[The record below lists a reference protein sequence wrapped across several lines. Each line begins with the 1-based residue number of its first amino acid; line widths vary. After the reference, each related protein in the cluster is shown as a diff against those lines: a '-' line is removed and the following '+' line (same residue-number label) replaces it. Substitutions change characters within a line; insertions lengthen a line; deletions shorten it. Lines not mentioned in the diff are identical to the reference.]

1 MKGIIYKTNPLI
13 KKISPEMPFLASDGT
28 ECYSLEEVDII
39 NRDILASSV
48 MKDITQELPDLKD
61 MYRLLIS
68 CNVKMVEYKIIYET
82 FKKIKAEGQ
91 LTPELVSE
99 FEQALLTANVIFAT
113 EQDIEAYYQIKEE
126 IQSRNN
132 EPTSGGRK

>member
-13 KKISPEMPFLASDGT
+13 EKTRPEMPFLASDGT

-82 FKKIKAEGQ
+82 FKKIKAKGQ

-99 FEQALLTANVIFAT
+99 FEQALLTANVIWVT
-113 EQDIEAYYQIKEE
+113 EQDLETYYQIKEE

>member
-13 KKISPEMPFLASDGT
+13 EKIRPEMPFLASDGT
-28 ECYSLEEVDII
+28 ECYSLEEVNII

-48 MKDITQELPDLKD
+48 MKDITQELPNLKD

-82 FKKIKAEGQ
+82 FERIKAEGQ

-99 FEQALLTANVIFAT
+99 FEQAFLTANVIWVT
-113 EQDIEAYYQIKEE
+113 EQDLEEFNRIKEE

>member
-13 KKISPEMPFLASDGT
+13 EKIRPEMPFLASDGT
-28 ECYSLEEVDII
+28 ECYSLEEVNII

-48 MKDITQELPDLKD
+48 MKDITQELPNLKD